1 MMCKKVMILGA
12 GIYQLPL
19 IQKSKELGHK
29 TIVVSPR
36 GDYPG
41 IDESDIFLDINTTDI
56 DSVFEAAKLYDID
69 AILTTGTDVAV
80 PSIGFVVDEL
90 GLKGT
95 SYQSALKS
103 MDKSLMKE
111 AFKDGGVPTAKF
123 GISSNLAEAKQLASS
138 IGFPLMVKASDSSGS
153 RGVYKVEELVQLELL
168 WKAAKDVS
176 RNSLVVMEEFL
187 DGVEFGAQAIIVD
200 GTVIDIIFHND
211 TVTPAPNNAPLGHSV
226 PCSISTSILSDAE
239 DIVKRAIEVLG
250 IDNTVSNVDLMLVGG
265 KPYIIEIGA
274 RMGATCLPENVE
286 NYLGIDIYGLLL
298 DIALGKPIVFNPNT
312 QRTANAARLLCAPKS
327 GQLVAIDI
335 PDELTEHHSVI
346 RIKVDKKP
354 GDTVNEFKVG
364 PDRIGEVIVTGGS
377 YLEAEALAEDIAKQI
392 KVHVI

>member
-1 MMCKKVMILGA
+1 MCKKIMILGA

-19 IQKSKELGHK
+19 IQKSKELGYE
-29 TIVVSPR
+29 TIVVSPI
-36 GDYPG
+36 GNYPG
-41 IDESDIFLDINTTDI
+41 IDESDVFLNLDTTDTP
-56 DSVFEAAKLYDID
+56 SVFEAARRYDID

-111 AFKDGGVPTAKF
+111 AFKYGGVPTAKF
-123 GISSNLAEAKQLASS
+123 GISSNLKEAQQLAAS

-153 RGVYKVEELVQLELL
+153 RGVYKVENIKQLDTL

-187 DGVEFGAQAIIVD
+187 DGIEFGAQAIVVD
-200 GTVIDIIFHND
+200 GVVIDIIFHND

-226 PCSISTSILSDAE
+226 PCFISDSVLSNAE
-239 DIVKRAIEVLG
+239 DIVKQAIAVLG
-250 IDNTVSNVDLMLVGG
+250 IDNTVSNVDLMLVGDH
-265 KPYIIEIGA
+265 PYIIEIGA
-274 RMGATCLPENVE
+274 RMGATCLPENIE
-286 NYLGIDIYGLLL
+286 NYLGIDIYSLLL
-298 DIALGKPIVFNPNT
+298 DIALGQPVVPTPKT
-312 QRTANAARLLCAPKS
+312 KLTANAARLLCAPQNGKLAS
-327 GQLVAIDI
+327 IDI
-335 PDELTEHHSVI
+335 PLEFQENENVI
-346 RIKVDKKP
+346 RIKIDKQP
-354 GDTVNEFKVG
+354 GDIVNEFKVG
-364 PDRIGEVIVTGGS
+364 PDRIGEVIVTGKS
-377 YLEAEALAEDIAKQI
+377 YEEAEALAEGIAKKI